1 MNNQNEHLENLAE
14 MRSLMEKSSRFVS
27 LSGLSGVFAGLA
39 GLIGAGALFWF
50 YGTQYYY
57 PDHSNAVYT
66 GSGEIRDSFIQ
77 FLFLDAVG
85 ILVMAIGFGV
95 FFTMRKAKRQGSK
108 IWDATSKRLLI
119 NLLIPL
125 LTGGVFGLVLIKKG
139 QIQLVAATTLIFY
152 GLALVNASKYTLHD
166 IRYLGICEIIL
177 GLLSAFY
184 IGYGLVFW
192 AIGFGLLHVIYGIVM
207 YLKYEN

>member
-1 MNNQNEHLENLAE
+1 MDNQNEHLENLAE

-39 GLIGAGALFWF
+39 GLIGAAALFWF

-66 GSGEIRDSFIQ
+66 ESGEIKDSFIQ
-77 FLFLDAVG
+77 FLFLDTVG
-85 ILVMAIGFGV
+85 ILVMAIGFGA
-95 FFTMRKAKRQGSK
+95 FFTMRKAKRQGLK
-108 IWDATSKRLLI
+108 VWDATSKRLLI

-125 LTGGVFGLVLIKKG
+125 LTGGVFGLILIKQG

-192 AIGFGLLHVIYGIVM
+192 AIGFGILHVIYGIVM
-207 YLKYEN
+207 YLKYEK